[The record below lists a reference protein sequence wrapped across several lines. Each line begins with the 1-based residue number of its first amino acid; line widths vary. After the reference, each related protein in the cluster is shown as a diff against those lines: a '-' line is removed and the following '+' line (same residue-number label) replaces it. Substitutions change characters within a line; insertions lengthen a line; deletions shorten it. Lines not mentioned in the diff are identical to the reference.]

1 MFEISLRFL
10 NKKRYYFMIKD
21 KKTIL
26 IDLDG
31 VLNIYN
37 GHYDKDTIPDIKEGA
52 EDFLEYLNRN
62 SNLYLFTTRNLLK
75 TAKWLIKN
83 NLDRYFIDI
92 TNTKIPAY
100 LYIDDRAICFK
111 GDYEQTKQ
119 EIKKFKTYWKKL

>member
-119 EIKKFKTYWKKL
+119 EIKKFKTYWKKF